1 MARPTLDRDSPLR
14 ALLVVLV
21 TAVVCSSIV
30 SASVV
35 LLRPVQLNNKLLE
48 RSQNIMRLTGQLPEQ
63 ESDGEV
69 VLELFK
75 SLDARV
81 VDIDEA
87 VLDTEFDPYTFDQ
100 RKAVG
105 DPLLSVAIPPREDLA
120 SLGRRS
126 RFKTVYLVWED
137 GALDRVIL
145 PIRGAGMWSM
155 LYGYLALESD
165 FNTIAGATFYEQN
178 ETPGLGDQITEDY
191 WQEQWTGKQ
200 LYDQT
205 GELLFHVAEG
215 PVTPDSAAA
224 DFQVDALTG
233 ATVTA
238 NAVTALVQ
246 YWLGPNGYGPL
257 LERMRTEPPQRRS
270 NNAAEER

>member
-1 MARPTLDRDSPLR
+1 MAKLTLDKDSPLR

-48 RSQNIMRLTGQLPEQ
+48 QSQNIMRLSGQLPEQ
-63 ESDGEV
+63 KPDDET

-81 VDIDEA
+81 VDVDETS
-87 VLDTEFDPYTFDQ
+87 LETEFDPYTFDE
-100 RKAVG
+100 RKAAG
-105 DPLLSVAIPPREDLA
+105 DPELSVAIPSGEDVA

-137 GALDRVIL
+137 GTLERVIL

-155 LYGYLALESD
+155 IYGYLALESD

-178 ETPGLGDQITEDY
+178 ETPGLGDQITQDY
-191 WQEQWTGKQ
+191 WLNQWTGKQ
-200 LYDQT
+200 LFDPA
-205 GELLFHVAEG
+205 GEMLFHVAEG

-257 LERMRTEPPQRRS
+257 LESMRKAPPQRPS
-270 NNAAEER
+270 INPAEER

>member
-1 MARPTLDRDSPLR
+1 MAKLTLDKDSPLR

-48 RSQNIMRLTGQLPEQ
+48 QSQNIMRLSGQLPEQ
-63 ESDGEV
+63 KPDDET

-81 VDIDEA
+81 VDVDETS
-87 VLDTEFDPYTFDQ
+87 LETEFDPYTFDE
-100 RKAVG
+100 RKAAG
-105 DPLLSVAIPPREDLA
+105 DPELSVAIPSGEDVA

-137 GALDRVIL
+137 GTLERVIL

-155 LYGYLALESD
+155 IYGYLALESD

-178 ETPGLGDQITEDY
+178 ETPGLGDQITQDY
-191 WQEQWTGKQ
+191 WLNQWTGKQ
-200 LYDQT
+200 LFDPA
-205 GELLFHVAEG
+205 GEMLFHVAEG

-257 LERMRTEPPQRRS
+257 LRTMREAPTQRPS
-270 NNAAEER
+270 VKPAEEG

>member
-1 MARPTLDRDSPLR
+1 MAKLTLDKDSPLR

-48 RSQNIMRLTGQLPEQ
+48 QSQNIMRLSGQLPDQ
-63 ESDGEV
+63 EPDDET

-81 VDIDEA
+81 VDVDETS
-87 VLDTEFDPYTFDQ
+87 LETEFDPYTFDE
-100 RKAVG
+100 RKAAG
-105 DPLLSVAIPPREDLA
+105 DPELSVAIPSGEDVA

-137 GALDRVIL
+137 GTLERVIL
-145 PIRGAGMWSM
+145 PIRGAGMWAM
-155 LYGYLALESD
+155 IYGYLALESD

-178 ETPGLGDQITEDY
+178 ETPGLGDQITQDY
-191 WQEQWTGKQ
+191 WLNQWTGKQ
-200 LYDQT
+200 LFDPA
-205 GELLFHVAEG
+205 GEMLFHVAEG

-257 LERMRTEPPQRRS
+257 LESMRKAPPQRPS
-270 NNAAEER
+270 INPAEER

>member
-1 MARPTLDRDSPLR
+1 MAKLTLDKDSPLR

-48 RSQNIMRLTGQLPEQ
+48 QSQNIMRLSGQLPDQ
-63 ESDGEV
+63 EPDDET

-81 VDIDEA
+81 VDVDETS
-87 VLDTEFDPYTFDQ
+87 LETEFDPYTFDE
-100 RKAVG
+100 RKAAG
-105 DPLLSVAIPPREDLA
+105 DPELSVAIPSGEDVA

-137 GALDRVIL
+137 GTLERVIL

-155 LYGYLALESD
+155 IYGYLALESD

-178 ETPGLGDQITEDY
+178 ETPGLGDQITQDY
-191 WQEQWTGKQ
+191 WLNQWTGKQ
-200 LYDQT
+200 LFDPA
-205 GELLFHVAEG
+205 GEMLFHVAEG

-257 LERMRTEPPQRRS
+257 LESMRKAPPQRPS
-270 NNAAEER
+270 INPAEER